1 MESKFFEISMD
12 SFQNEEKKSIG
23 HQNGIFPQEFIS
35 CVKINDGDKG
45 SLKSK
50 LHQNCRPESC
60 PYSSIYFN
68 NYADLFLFS
77 VASNAYWLDKFGIF
91 YSKSTFSI
99 IQVYVR
105 SLYSEFRRKF
115 DIKPLPCQFEID
127 CAGETAFY
135 QTRTLTMPLN
145 NHIIIEGANFKRMHS
160 DVTGRVY
167 NCLELCCHSIE
178 FFKQAQ
184 IKNVL

>member
-1 MESKFFEISMD
+1 M
-12 SFQNEEKKSIG
+12 
-23 HQNGIFPQEFIS
+23 
-35 CVKINDGDKG
+35 
-45 SLKSK
+45 
-50 LHQNCRPESC
+50 R
-60 PYSSIYFN
+60 IYF
-68 NYADLFLFS
+68 YFQLRQTRTGWTSSGF
-77 VASNAYWLDKFGIF
+77 F